1 MLAACSRVCRH
12 VTHAHVVSS
21 EADPTLTHIYLH
33 VHRPTVASSLIP
45 LGSLSTDG
53 FPNRHSLENLANVVA
68 DLEKLLELCVLYSYH
83 GKVNR
88 ATAPSATFLGNPNA
102 DKL

>member
-33 VHRPTVASSLIP
+33 VHRPTVASSLP
-45 LGSLSTDG
+45 ARKLEHRWVPKPT
-53 FPNRHSLENLANVVA
+53 LENLANVVA
-68 DLEKLLELCVLYSYH
+68 DLEKLLEMSVLYSTME
-83 GKVNR
+83 R
-88 ATAPSATFLGNPNA
+88 
-102 DKL
+102 